1 MQSLT
6 VKPLLGALLMA
17 MGTTCA
23 TAVSTNL
30 HADEPPQQQKPGTSA
45 GTNPK
50 ADQPDKSAKPATLAT
65 VVVTGSNLPVAPDE
79 VMVPVTSVD
88 NDEIKGAG
96 VNSNALDLLRKVVP
110 SFAGRSNTGTSNA
123 NNNNQN
129 TAGGSQLQL
138 RNLDTLVLVDGLR
151 VATSGINGIGGKN
164 FVDVNQIPISAI
176 DHIEVLTDG
185 ASAIY
190 GSDAIGGVV
199 NIILKKD
206 YQGAEVGVRYGAAS
220 GNYRE
225 KSGYFVAGTTLH
237 GIHITLTG
245 SEAKTDP
252 LYQDTRSFTSP
263 LYGRISNIP
272 GTVGANG
279 RFPGAMLASGLSSPA
294 QDNPTG
300 TLATAPN
307 INSLIANGT
316 YLATTP
322 TAVADGF
329 DVSRY
334 QTLLERQDQ
343 KGLSLNL
350 SADLLDDNKLTAFG
364 NILYSRTKSF
374 TQWLPIRTT
383 VSLPAGSPYNPLTT
397 TFNQAVFGYLP
408 KPQQFINTAEGFR
421 IVAGLRGDITHN
433 WNWEATLDHSD
444 NTLEQDQFNL
454 IYAPNVARA
463 IAGGYNAQGN
473 AVAGGAYSRVQT
485 GFSNAGSFVIQPALN
500 PLAVASG
507 INPASLANLYGTEAI
522 HAESKLDAFDAKLV
536 GKPFELPAGKVGFAV
551 GVEMRRE
558 SLSAY
563 TDPNGRN
570 TGPTAHDWI
579 GGTAADPFSRGRD
592 IDSAYS
598 EVRVPI
604 TSPGWSAPGF
614 HDFDLI
620 AAARYEHYSDAGNS
634 LVPKFGFRWQPFDN
648 QITLR
653 GSFSRAYTAPT
664 LYAMYGPTD
673 TRLVGSGVIQS
684 VFGLPGLGFNGE
696 DGNNPRLK
704 PSTAVTRSMG
714 ITFTPQALPGLT
726 ASLDYSSV
734 DQRGYPGGI
743 GFTNILQSVN
753 QLGAASPFASNLALG
768 NFPGQPGATAFTA
781 PGQVEAYLRS
791 GGDPL
796 NLYAIDRFT
805 NLGGLHVRSANMTAE
820 YYFVSDHAGTFTF
833 STNGAM
839 FFKYQFQAL
848 PGQQYYNY
856 AGFATN
862 GGTGVQGTIPR
873 FSFYTTADW
882 QYGNWD
888 LTVGNNY
895 ISAVTDIGPGGIVYA
910 QSTTLKRLPVSSY
923 LTWDL
928 RLAYSVDHSASHD
941 IIKGW
946 SVALGINNI
955 ANRMPPLAPQAFTDN
970 NADVATYSP
979 IGRLIYGTASI
990 KF

>member
-6 VKPLLGALLMA
+6 VKPLFGALLMA
-17 MGTTCA
+17 MGATCTA
-23 TAVSTNL
+23 TVSTNL
-30 HADEPPQQQKPGTSA
+30 YADDTPQQKPDTSSGT
-45 GTNPK
+45 TK
-50 ADQPDKSAKPATLAT
+50 KTDQPEKPATLAT

-79 VMVPVTSVD
+79 VVVPVVSVD
-88 NDEIKGAG
+88 SDEMKAAG
-96 VNSNALDLLRKVVP
+96 VNANVLDLLRKVVP

-138 RNLDTLVLVDGLR
+138 RNLDTLVLVDGRR

-237 GIHITLTG
+237 GVHITVTG
-245 SEAKTDP
+245 SESKTDP
-252 LYQDTRSFTSP
+252 LYQDARNFTSP
-263 LYGRISNIP
+263 LTGRISNIP

-279 RFPGAMLASGLSSPA
+279 QFPGAILAPGLSSPA

-300 TLATAPN
+300 TQATAASV
-307 INSLIANGT
+307 NSLIANGT
-316 YLATTP
+316 YLPTTAS
-322 TAVADGF
+322 AVANGF

-343 KGLSLNL
+343 KGLSANL
-350 SADLLDDNKLTAFG
+350 SADLLDNNKLTAFG

-397 TFNQAVFGYLP
+397 TFNNVVFGYLP
-408 KPQQFINTAEGFR
+408 YPQQFINSAQGLR
-421 IVAGLRGDITHN
+421 IVAGLRGDLGGG
-433 WNWEATLDHSD
+433 WNWESTVDHSENTLD
-444 NTLEQDQFNL
+444 QDQLNV

-463 IAGGYNAQGN
+463 IAGGYDAQGN
-473 AVAGGAYSRVQT
+473 PVAGGAYSRVQT
-485 GFSNAGSFVIQPALN
+485 GFSSTGPFVIQPALN

-507 INPASLANLYGTEAI
+507 ITPAMLANLYGTEMI
-522 HAESKLDAFDAKLV
+522 HAKSTLDAFDAKLV
-536 GKPFELPAGKVGFAV
+536 GKAFTLPAGTIGVAF
-551 GVEMRRE
+551 GVEARRE

-563 TDPNGRN
+563 TDINGRN

-579 GGTAADPFSRGRD
+579 GGTSADPFSRGRD
-592 IDSAYS
+592 IDSGYG

-604 TSPGWSAPGF
+604 TSSSWSILGF
-614 HDFDLI
+614 HAFDLI

-634 LVPKFGFRWQPFDN
+634 LVPKFGFRWQPIDN

-653 GSFSRAYTAPT
+653 GSFSRSYTAPT

-673 TRLVGSGVIQS
+673 TRLVGSSVIQS
-684 VFGLPGLGFNGE
+684 VFGLTGLGFNGE
-696 DGNNPRLK
+696 DGNNPHLK

-726 ASLDYSSV
+726 ASIDYSSV

-768 NFPGQPGATAFTA
+768 NFPGLPGATAFTT

-791 GGDPL
+791 GGNPL

-856 AGFATN
+856 AGFVTN

-873 FSFYTTADW
+873 FSFYSTADW

-888 LTVGNNY
+888 LTLGNHY
-895 ISAVTDIGPGGIVYA
+895 ISSVTDIGPGGIVYA

-923 LTWDL
+923 VTWDL
-928 RLAYSVDHSASHD
+928 RLGYGVDRSSSHS
-941 IIKGW
+941 IVKGW
-946 SVALGINNI
+946 SVALGVNNI

-979 IGRLIYGTASI
+979 IGRLIYGTATI

>member
-30 HADEPPQQQKPGTSA
+30 HADEPPQQQKPDTSA

-272 GTVGANG
+272 GTIGANG
-279 RFPGAMLASGLSSPA
+279 RFPGAMLAPGLSSPA

-454 IYAPNVARA
+454 IYAPNLARA
-463 IAGGYNAQGN
+463 IAGGYDAQGN
-473 AVAGGAYSRVQT
+473 VVAGGAYSRVQT

>member
-23 TAVSTNL
+23 ATVSTNV
-30 HADEPPQQQKPGTSA
+30 HADETPQQKSATTA
-45 GTNPK
+45 GTTKK
-50 ADQPDKSAKPATLAT
+50 ADQPAASEKPATLAT
-65 VVVTGSNLPVAPDE
+65 VVVTGSNIPVAPDE
-79 VMVPVTSVD
+79 VMVPVVSVD
-88 NDEIKGAG
+88 SDAIKAAG
-96 VNSNALDLLRKVVP
+96 VNANVLDLLRKVVP
-110 SFAGRSNTGTSNA
+110 SFAGRGNTGTSNA

-164 FVDVNQIPISAI
+164 FVDVNQIPVSAI

-237 GIHITLTG
+237 GIHITVTG
-245 SEAKTDP
+245 SDSKTDP
-252 LYQDTRSFTSP
+252 LYQDARSFTSP
-263 LYGRISNIP
+263 LYGHISNIP

-279 RFPGAMLASGLSSPA
+279 RFPGAILAPGLSSPA
-294 QDNPTG
+294 QNNPTG
-300 TLATAPN
+300 MLATATSV
-307 INSLIANGT
+307 NSLIANGT
-316 YLATTP
+316 YLPTTP
-322 TAVADGF
+322 TAVADSF

-343 KGLSLNL
+343 KGLSVNL
-350 SADLLDDNKLTAFG
+350 SADLLDNQKLTAFG

-397 TFNQAVFGYLP
+397 AFNQVAFGYLP
-408 KPQQFINTAEGFR
+408 NPQQFVNTAEGFR
-421 IVAGLRGDITHN
+421 IVAGLRGNITHD
-433 WNWEATLDHSD
+433 WHWEGSVDHSE

-454 IYAPNVARA
+454 IYAPNLARA
-463 IAGGYNAQGN
+463 IAGGYDAQGN
-473 AVAGGAYSRVQT
+473 PVAGGAYSRVQT
-485 GFSNAGSFVIQPALN
+485 GFSGNGSFVIQPALN
-500 PLAVASG
+500 PLAVTSG
-507 INPASLANLYGTEAI
+507 ITPAMLANLYGTENI
-522 HAESKLDAFDAKLV
+522 HAKSRLDAFDAKLV
-536 GKPFELPAGKVGFAV
+536 GKPFRLPAGKVGVAF
-551 GVEMRRE
+551 GVEVRRE

-604 TSPGWSAPGF
+604 TSPGWPAPGF
-614 HDFDLI
+614 HAFDLI
-620 AAARYEHYSDAGNS
+620 AAARYEHYTDAGNS

-684 VFGLPGLGFNGE
+684 VFGLPGLEFNGE
-696 DGNNPRLK
+696 DGNNPKLK
-704 PSTAVTRSMG
+704 PSKAVTRSVG
-714 ITFTPQALPGLT
+714 ITFTPQAVPGLT
-726 ASLDYSSV
+726 VSLDYSSV

-768 NFPGQPGATAFTA
+768 NFPGQPGATAFST
-781 PGQVEAYLRS
+781 PGQVEAYLRG

-805 NLGGLHVRSANMTAE
+805 NLGGLHERSANMTAE
-820 YYFVSDHAGTFTF
+820 YYVVTDHAGTFTI

-888 LTVGNNY
+888 LTLGNTY
-895 ISAVTDIGPGGIVYA
+895 MSSVTDIGPGGIVYA
-910 QSTTLKRLPVSSY
+910 QSKTLKRLSVSSY

-928 RLAYSVDHSASHD
+928 RLGYSVDRSAPHD

-979 IGRLIYGTASI
+979 IGRMIYGTATL

>member
-6 VKPLLGALLMA
+6 VKPLFGALLMA

-23 TAVSTNL
+23 AGVSTNL
-30 HADEPPQQQKPGTSA
+30 YAGDTAQQSPGTA
-45 GTNPK
+45 QGTTKK
-50 ADQPDKSAKPATLAT
+50 ADQPEKPATLAT

-79 VMVPVTSVD
+79 VVVPVVSVD
-88 NDEIKGAG
+88 NDAIKAAG
-96 VNSNALDLLRKVVP
+96 VNANVLDLLRKVVP

-138 RNLDTLVLVDGLR
+138 RNLDTLVLVDGRR
-151 VATSGINGIGGKN
+151 VATSGINGIGGKS

-237 GIHITLTG
+237 GVHITVTG
-245 SEAKTDP
+245 SESKTDP
-252 LYQDTRSFTSP
+252 LYQDARSFTSP

-279 RFPGAMLASGLSSPA
+279 HLPGAILASGLNSPA

-300 TLATAPN
+300 TQAIAPS

-343 KGLSLNL
+343 KGLSANL
-350 SADLLDDNKLTAFG
+350 SADLLDDHKLTAFG
-364 NILYSRTKSF
+364 NVLYSRTKSF
-374 TQWLPIRTT
+374 TQWLPVRTT
-383 VSLPAGSPYNPLTT
+383 TSLPAGAPYNPLTT
-397 TFNQAVFGYLP
+397 AFNQIVFGYLP
-408 KPQQFINTAEGFR
+408 RPQQFVNQAEGLR
-421 IVAGLRGDITHN
+421 VVAGLRGDINSN
-433 WNWEATLDHSD
+433 WNWESTIDHSQSK
-444 NTLEQDQFNL
+444 LEQDQFNL
-454 IYAPNVARA
+454 IYAPNMAAAV
-463 IAGGYNAQGN
+463 AGGYDAQGN
-473 AVAGGAYSRVQT
+473 PVAGGAYSRVQ
-485 GFSNAGSFVIQPALN
+485 AGYSSSGPFVIQPALN
-500 PLAVASG
+500 PLAVTSG
-507 INPASLANLYGTEAI
+507 INPAMLANLYGTEVI
-522 HAESKLDAFDAKLV
+522 HAKSTLDAFDAKLV
-536 GKPFELPAGKVGFAV
+536 GKAFHLPAGTIGVAF
-551 GVEMRRE
+551 GVEARRE

-563 TDPNGRN
+563 TDANGRN
-570 TGPTAHDWI
+570 TGPTAHNWI
-579 GGTAADPFSRGRD
+579 GGTSADPFSRSRD
-592 IDSAYS
+592 VDSAYS

-604 TSPGWSAPGF
+604 TSSSWSAPGF
-614 HDFDLI
+614 HAFDLI

-634 LVPKFGFRWQPFDN
+634 LVPKFGFRWQPVDN
-648 QITLR
+648 QVTLR
-653 GSFSRAYTAPT
+653 GSFSRSYTAPT
-664 LYAMYGPTD
+664 LYALYGPTD

-684 VFGLPGLGFNGE
+684 VFGLPGLQFNGE

-714 ITFTPQALPGLT
+714 ITFAPQAVPGLT

-734 DQRGYPGGI
+734 DQHGYPGGI

-753 QLGAASPFASNLALG
+753 QLGAASPFSANLALG

-781 PGQVEAYLRS
+781 PGQVDAYLRS
-791 GGDPL
+791 GGNPL

-805 NLGGLHVRSANMTAE
+805 NLGGLHVRSANMTVD
-820 YYFVSDHAGTFTF
+820 YYVVTDHAGTFTV

-848 PGQQYYNY
+848 PGQPFYNY

-862 GGTGVQGTIPR
+862 NGTGVQGTIPR

-888 LTVGNNY
+888 LTLGNHY
-895 ISAVTDIGPGGIVYA
+895 ISSVTDIGPGGLVYA
-910 QSTTLKRLPVSSY
+910 QSTTLKPIPVSSY
-923 LTWDL
+923 TTWDL
-928 RLAYSVDHSASHD
+928 RLGYSVDRSAPNA

-946 SVALGINNI
+946 SAALGINNI

-979 IGRLIYGTASI
+979 IGRLIYGTATL

>member
-30 HADEPPQQQKPGTSA
+30 HADEPPQQQKPDASA
-45 GTNPK
+45 GTKPK
-50 ADQPDKSAKPATLAT
+50 ADQPDKAQKPATLAT

-237 GIHITLTG
+237 GVHITLTG

-252 LYQDTRSFTSP
+252 LYQDARSFTSP
-263 LYGRISNIP
+263 LYGRISNLP

-279 RFPGAMLASGLSSPA
+279 RFPGAMLAPGLSSPA

-316 YLATTP
+316 YLPTTP

-408 KPQQFINTAEGFR
+408 RPQQFVNNAEGFR
-421 IVAGLRGDITHN
+421 IVAGLRGDITHD
-433 WNWEATLDHSD
+433 WNWEASVDHSD

-454 IYAPNVARA
+454 IYAPNVTRA
-463 IAGGYNAQGN
+463 IAGGYDAQGN
-473 AVAGGAYSRVQT
+473 AVAGDAYSRVQT
-485 GFSNAGSFVIQPALN
+485 GFSSTGSFVIQPALN
-500 PLAVASG
+500 PLAVTSG
-507 INPASLANLYGTEAI
+507 INPASLANLYGTESI
-522 HAESKLDAFDAKLV
+522 HAESKLDAFDAKVV
-536 GKPFELPAGKVGFAV
+536 GKPFELPAGKVGFAF

-604 TSPGWSAPGF
+604 TSSGWSAPGF

-648 QITLR
+648 QVTLR

-673 TRLVGSGVIQS
+673 TRLVGSSVIQS
-684 VFGLPGLGFNGE
+684 VFNLPGLGFNGE
-696 DGNNPRLK
+696 DGNNPHLK

-895 ISAVTDIGPGGIVYA
+895 MSAVTDIGPGGIVYA

-928 RLAYSVDHSASHD
+928 RIAYSVDHSASHD
-941 IIKGW
+941 IVKGW
-946 SVALGINNI
+946 SFALGINNI

>member
-1 MQSLT
+1 MHSLT
-6 VKPLLGALLMA
+6 VKPLFGALLIA
-17 MGTTCA
+17 MGATCA
-23 TAVSTNL
+23 TTMSATL
-30 HADEPPQQQKPGTSA
+30 YADDAPQQNPGTSA
-45 GTNPK
+45 GSTSP
-50 ADQPDKSAKPATLAT
+50 ADQSGSQQKPTTLQA
-65 VVVTGSNLPVAPDE
+65 VVVTGSNLPVSPDE
-79 VMVPVTSVD
+79 VVVPVVTVD
-88 NDEIKGAG
+88 SDSLKASG
-96 VNSNALDLLRKVVP
+96 VNSNVLDLLRKVVP

-138 RNLDTLVLVDGLR
+138 RNLDTLVLVDGHR

-220 GNYRE
+220 GDYRE

-237 GIHITLTG
+237 GVHITVTG
-245 SEAKTDP
+245 SESRTSP
-252 LYQDTRSFTSP
+252 LAQDARSFTSP

-279 RFPGAMLASGLSSPA
+279 KFPGAILAPGLSSPA

-300 TLATAPN
+300 TQATATSV
-307 INSLIANGT
+307 NSLIANGT

-322 TAVADGF
+322 TAVANGF

-343 KGLSLNL
+343 KGLSANL
-350 SADLLDDNKLTAFG
+350 SADLLDNNKLTAFG
-364 NILYSRTKSF
+364 NILYSRTKSS
-374 TQWLPIRTT
+374 TQWLPVRTT
-383 VSLPAGSPYNPLTT
+383 ASLPAGAPYNPLTT
-397 TFNQAVFGYLP
+397 TFNNIAFGYLP
-408 KPQQFINTAEGFR
+408 NPQRFTNSAEGFR
-421 IVAGLRGDITHN
+421 VVAGLRGDITHD
-433 WNWEATLDHSD
+433 WNWEATVDHSESK
-444 NTLEQDQFNL
+444 LEQDQSNV
-454 IYAPNVARA
+454 IYAPNVSRA
-463 IAGGYNAQGN
+463 VAGGYDAQGN
-473 AVAGGAYSRVQT
+473 PVSGGAYSRVQT
-485 GFSNAGSFVIQPALN
+485 DFSSTGSFVIQPALN
-500 PLAVASG
+500 PLAVTSG
-507 INPASLANLYGTEAI
+507 ITPAMLANLYGTEVI
-522 HAESKLDAFDAKLV
+522 HAKSTLDAFDAKVV
-536 GKPFELPAGKVGFAV
+536 GKLFKLPAGSVGFAF
-551 GVEMRRE
+551 GVEARRE

-563 TDPNGRN
+563 TDINGRN
-570 TGPTAHDWI
+570 TGPTAHNWI
-579 GGTAADPFSRGRD
+579 GGTSADPFSRGRNV
-592 IDSAYS
+592 DSAYS
-598 EVRVPI
+598 EIRVPI
-604 TSPGWSAPGF
+604 TSSSWSAPGF
-614 HDFDLI
+614 HAFDLI

-634 LVPKFGFRWQPFDN
+634 LVPKFGFRWQPIDN
-648 QITLR
+648 QVTLR
-653 GSFSRAYTAPT
+653 GSFSRSFTAPT
-664 LYAMYGPTD
+664 LYALSGPTD

-684 VFGLPGLGFNGE
+684 VFGIPGLQFNGE
-696 DGNNPRLK
+696 DGNNPQLK
-704 PSTAVTRSMG
+704 PSKAVTRSVG

-726 ASLDYSSV
+726 ASIDYSSV

-753 QLGAASPFASNLALG
+753 ELGSASPFSSNLALG

-791 GGDPL
+791 GGNPL

-820 YYFVSDHAGTFTF
+820 YYFVSDKAGTFTF

-848 PGQQYYNY
+848 PGQQFYNY

-862 GGTGVQGTIPR
+862 NGTGVQGTIPR
-873 FSFYTTADW
+873 FAFYTTADW
-882 QYGNWD
+882 QFGHWDFTIGNH
-888 LTVGNNY
+888 Y
-895 ISAVTDIGPGGIVYA
+895 MSSVTDIGPGGIVFA
-910 QSTTLKRLPVSSY
+910 ESGTLKRVPVSSY
-923 LTWDL
+923 TTWDL
-928 RLAYSVDHSASHD
+928 RVGYGMDLDSKGIV
-941 IIKGW
+941 KGW
-946 SVALGINNI
+946 SVGVGVNNI

-979 IGRLIYGTASI
+979 IGRLIYATGTI